1 MPSPRLA
8 ERTERPPLSLRTVPD
23 LPVRHAGTLEL
34 VDSEFMATALDS
46 RWQSAGPLPDDRQ
59 DLLLLDPAL
68 RWAPAIMQALA
79 ETTGAPLARVRVLSP
94 VALREVAVIDEIR
107 LPREDGL
114 PCIVRHLHTRRLEPD
129 RPSPAM
135 ARVWRRTRLAVMLAD
150 AQQDAEA
157 TRWLLMVA
165 AQVRRLG
172 EEGPPWTILGPAS
185 AREAAS
191 QLTDSP
197 LWMQR
202 LRFEPAPARHSV
214 SEAWNAVFKAW
225 LQAR

>member
-1 MPSPRLA
+1 MSLHPSHARS
-8 ERTERPPLSLRTVPD
+8 PLSLRIVPD

-46 RWQSAGPLPDDRQ
+46 RWQSAGDVTQARQ

-114 PCIVRHLHTRRLEPD
+114 PCIVRHLQTRRLEPD

-135 ARVWRRTRLAVMLAD
+135 TRVWRRTRLAVMLAD
-150 AQQDAEA
+150 PQQDAEA

-172 EEGPPWTILGPAS
+172 SEGPPWTILGPAS
-185 AREAAS
+185 AHEVAG
-191 QLTDSP
+191 QLAP
-197 LWMQR
+197 HPHWMQH
-202 LRFEPAPARHSV
+202 LRFEPAPARGSV

-225 LQAR
+225 QQTR

>member
-1 MPSPRLA
+1 MPLSHP
-8 ERTERPPLSLRTVPD
+8 TNRPPLSLRIVPD

-46 RWQSAGPLPDDRQ
+46 RWHSDGDLADDRR

-107 LPREDGL
+107 LPREAGL

-129 RPSPAM
+129 CPSPAM
-135 ARVWRRTRLAVMLAD
+135 TRVWRRTRLAVMLAD
-150 AQQDAEA
+150 PLQDAEA
-157 TRWLLMVA
+157 TRWVLMVA

-172 EEGPPWTILGPAS
+172 EESPPWTVLGPPS
-185 AREAAS
+185 AREAAA
-191 QLTDSP
+191 QGTP
-197 LWMQR
+197 NPPWVQR
-202 LRFEPAPARHSV
+202 MRFEPAPARGSV
-214 SEAWNAVFKAW
+214 SEAWNAIFKAW
-225 LQAR
+225 QQVR

>member
-1 MPSPRLA
+1 MALQHPA
-8 ERTERPPLSLRTVPD
+8 ERPPLSLRIVPD
-23 LPVRHAGTLEL
+23 LPVRHAGILEL

-46 RWQSAGPLPDDRQ
+46 RWHSAGEVAEDRR

-79 ETTGAPLARVRVLSP
+79 ETTGAALARVRVLSP
-94 VALREVAVIDEIR
+94 VGLREVAVIDEIR

-135 ARVWRRTRLAVMLAD
+135 TRVWRRTRLAVMLAD
-150 AQQDAEA
+150 PHQDAEA
-157 TRWLLMVA
+157 ARWLLMVA

-172 EEGPPWTILGPAS
+172 DEGPPWTVLGPAS
-185 AREAAS
+185 AREVAG
-191 QLTDSP
+191 QLAP
-197 LWMQR
+197 NPPWLHRM
-202 LRFEPAPARHSV
+202 RFGPAPARDSV

-225 LQAR
+225 QQTR